1 MASGSQASDSKADG
15 KPKSAKKSD
24 AKKDAKSSTIEL
36 SPEVLNGDTLIEVDG
51 IEVDLRNRYL
61 AAFLAWV
68 IPGAG
73 HYYQGRH
80 TKGTLF
86 VISVLSIWLLG
97 FSLGG
102 GHVVY
107 ASWVPG
113 DKRWHYLLQAGVGA
127 AAMPALIQGNRM
139 RKATDPTG
147 RTVDGYEPMWNGF
160 MAPPH
165 RPVIESEADEVAAW
179 YAVYGSGYEM
189 GTWFTMIAGLLN
201 FLVIYDAFGGPL
213 AVPISGRKT
222 S

>member
-1 MASGSQASDSKADG
+1 MASTPPNSKQS
-15 KPKSAKKSD
+15 PKSKP
-24 AKKDAKSSTIEL
+24 STIEL
-36 SPEVLNGDTLIEVDG
+36 SPEVLNGDTRIEVDG
-51 IEVDLRNRYL
+51 IEINLRNRYL
-61 AAFLAWV
+61 AALLAWL

-73 HYYQGRH
+73 HYYQGRR

-107 ASWVPG
+107 ASWAPG
-113 DKRWHYLLQAGVGA
+113 DRRWHYLLQAGVGA

-139 RKATDPTG
+139 RLATDPSG
-147 RTVDGYEPMWNGF
+147 RTIDGYQPLWNGF
-160 MAPPH
+160 MAPPN

-179 YAVYGSGYEM
+179 YAIYGSGYEM

-213 AVPISGRKT
+213 AVPISGRKKD
-222 S
+222 SSPG

>member
-1 MASGSQASDSKADG
+1 MAATKPTPESSTKSKT
-15 KPKSAKKSD
+15 KSP
-24 AKKDAKSSTIEL
+24 TIEL
-36 SPEVLNGDTLIEVDG
+36 SPEVLNGDARIEVDG
-51 IEVDLRNRYL
+51 IEIDLRNRYL
-61 AAFLAWV
+61 AALLAWL

-73 HYYQGRH
+73 HYYQGRR

-107 ASWVPG
+107 ASWAPG
-113 DKRWHYLLQAGVGA
+113 DRRWHYLLQAGVGA

-139 RKATDPTG
+139 RQATDPSG
-147 RTVDGYEPMWNGF
+147 RTVDGYEPLWNGL
-160 MAPPH
+160 MAPPN
-165 RPVIESEADEVAAW
+165 RPVVESEADEVAAW

-213 AVPISGRKT
+213 AVPISGRKKD
-222 S
+222 